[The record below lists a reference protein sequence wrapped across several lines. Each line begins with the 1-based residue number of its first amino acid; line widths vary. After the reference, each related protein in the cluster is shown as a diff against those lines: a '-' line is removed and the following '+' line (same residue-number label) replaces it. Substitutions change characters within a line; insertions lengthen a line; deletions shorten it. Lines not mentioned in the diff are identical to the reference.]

1 MEEGRVDNYVADS
14 VRILEALR
22 HDRLDIDAARK
33 LPRLSANISA
43 IVAEG

>member
-1 MEEGRVDNYVADS
+1 VEEGRVDDYVADS
-14 VRILEALR
+14 ICILEALR